1 MTIRD
6 LAAFP
11 RAIGERFAARRMAE
25 NYQYRPPYSAEVF
38 DTLLGLVRDHP
49 RIVLDAGCGPGKI
62 ARGIVDSVDRID
74 AVDPSAEMIR
84 VGGSLPGG
92 DSPTIR
98 WLNSHIEEA
107 VLSPPYSLIV
117 AGASFH
123 WMRQDI
129 ALHRFSE
136 NISPRGMLVV

>member
-11 RAIGERFAARRMAE
+11 RANGERFASRRMAE
-25 NYQYRPPYSAEVF
+25 NYPYRPPYSAEVF
-38 DTLLGLVRDHP
+38 DTLIGLVRDDP

-62 ARGIVDSVDRID
+62 ARAIVDSVDRID

-92 DSPTIR
+92 DNPKIR
-98 WLNSHIEEA
+98 WLNARIE
-107 VLSPPYSLIV
+107 
-117 AGASFH
+117 
-123 WMRQDI
+123 D
-129 ALHRFSE
+129 
-136 NISPRGMLVV
+136 